1 MSYSFLHSL
10 NCVSNNTEPS
20 VTKGLS
26 NLLDP
31 FDFIS
36 LIIFIIT
43 AAAAV
48 PAPGREKRGTM
59 NKKKYAKY
67 TDDEIAQIKK
77 WRGEGLTW
85 AEISDK
91 NGRSPK
97 SMSLKFSKM
106 TIGVP
111 KYEEPVVPKV
121 VVPDNVKSINEKKA
135 VTVKRRIPQKYTV
148 LIDVRINY
156 ETLEDAS
163 KLVKEFNKLIEITQ
177 GYSGRVKLF
186 EENEIEI

>member
-1 MSYSFLHSL
+1 M
-10 NCVSNNTEPS
+10 
-20 VTKGLS
+20 K
-26 NLLDP
+26 
-31 FDFIS
+31 
-36 LIIFIIT
+36 
-43 AAAAV
+43 
-48 PAPGREKRGTM
+48 
-59 NKKKYAKY
+59 KY
-67 TDDEIAQIKK
+67 TDKEIANIRK

-111 KYEEPVVPKV
+111 EYEEPVVPKV

-135 VTVKRRIPQKYTV
+135 VTVKRRIPQRYTV
-148 LIDVRINY
+148 LIDVQVKY
-156 ETLEDAS
+156 ESLEDAA